1 MTTLHRLVSG
11 IVTAAVLAVVTTGCG
26 VTIPSDPDG
35 TLSRIVSSGELRAG
49 ASPAGDALSVDGQD
63 VSGPLASLVEGFAA
77 EQGARVAWVVAG
89 EESLVDDL
97 EAGDIDLAVGGMTTA
112 SPWSERVS
120 VTRGYDGIVDGDD
133 RSFVVLLPLGE
144 NALQVA
150 LEAYLDREA
159 RR

>member
-1 MTTLHRLVSG
+1 MTTLHRRFAGV
-11 IVTAAVLAVVTTGCG
+11 VTAAVLAVATTGCG

-35 TLSRIVSSGELRAG
+35 TLRRIASSGELRAG
-49 ASPAGDALSVDGQD
+49 ASPAGDALSVDGQGA
-63 VSGPLASLVEGFAA
+63 SGPLASLVEGFAA

-89 EESLVDDL
+89 EETLVDDL

-120 VTRGYDGIVDGDD
+120 VTRGYDDIVDGDD

-144 NALQVA
+144 NALQLA